1 MRIRV
6 YKFSN
11 TQVAVRY
18 DDELQ
23 VALMQRQWVKDKDFI
38 QMVVDL
44 HEMYGF
50 DEVTE
55 EQLADLTVIRDEDV
69 K

>member
-11 TQVAVRY
+11 TEIAVRY

-23 VALMQRQWVKDKDFI
+23 VARMERQWVKDEDFI
-38 QMVVDL
+38 PMVVDL
-44 HEMYGF
+44 REIYVFG
-50 DEVTE
+50 EVTE
-55 EQLADLTVIRDEDV
+55 EQLSDLTVIRDEEV

>member
-11 TQVAVRY
+11 TQIAVRY

-23 VALMQRQWVKDKDFI
+23 VVLMQRHWVKDDNFI
-38 QMVVDL
+38 EIVTKTKS
-44 HEMYGF
+44 MYSF

-55 EQLADLTVIRDEDV
+55 EQLVDMSVALDQEV
-69 K
+69 

>member
-11 TQVAVRY
+11 TQVAIRY

-23 VALMQRQWVKDKDFI
+23 VALMHRQWVKDADFI
-38 QMVVDL
+38 STVTCL
-44 HEMYGF
+44 REMYAF
-50 DEVTE
+50 DEITE
-55 EQLADLTVIRDEDV
+55 EQLADLTIVRDEEV

>member
-23 VALMQRQWVKDKDFI
+23 VALMHRQWAKDEDFI
-38 QMVVDL
+38 EMVIDSREAY
-44 HEMYGF
+44 HF
-50 DEVTE
+50 DKVTE
-55 EQLADLTVIRDEDV
+55 EQLSDLTVIRDEEV

>member
-11 TQVAVRY
+11 TQVAIRY

-23 VALMQRQWVKDKDFI
+23 VALMHRQWVKDADFI
-38 QMVVDL
+38 PTVTSL
-44 HEMYGF
+44 RELYAF
-50 DEVTE
+50 DEITE
-55 EQLADLTVIRDEDV
+55 EQLADLTIIRDEDV

>member
-44 HEMYGF
+44 REMYGF

>member
-23 VALMQRQWVKDKDFI
+23 VALMQREWVKDADFI
-38 QMVVDL
+38 PMVTSL
-44 HEMYGF
+44 REMYGF

-55 EQLADLTVIRDEDV
+55 EQLADLTVVRDEEV

>member
-44 HEMYGF
+44 REMYGF

-55 EQLADLTVIRDEDV
+55 EQLADLTVIRDEEV

>member
-23 VALMQRQWVKDKDFI
+23 VALMQRQWVKDADFI

-44 HEMYGF
+44 REMYGF

-55 EQLADLTVIRDEDV
+55 EQLSDLTVIRDEDV

>member
-23 VALMQRQWVKDKDFI
+23 VALMQRQWVKDEDFI

-44 HEMYGF
+44 REIYGF

-55 EQLADLTVIRDEDV
+55 EQLADLTVVRDEEV

>member
-23 VALMQRQWVKDKDFI
+23 VALMQRQWVKDDNFI
-38 QMVVDL
+38 PMVTEL
-44 HEMYGF
+44 REMYGF
-50 DEVTE
+50 DAMTE
-55 EQLADLTVIRDEDV
+55 EELEALTVVLDKDV